1 MSVMDSKATLSAAA
15 KELFA
20 RWEEV
25 KTAWSDAKAAE
36 FERQYLLPIEQDVRA
51 ALSGLD
57 HMDQVLQRLKHD
69 CE

>member
-1 MSVMDSKATLSAAA
+1 MAIMDSKATLSAAA

-20 RWEEV
+20 RWQDV
-25 KTAWSDAKAAE
+25 RAVWSDAKAAE
-36 FERQYLLPIEQDVRA
+36 FERQYLTPIEQDVRA

-57 HMDQVLQRLKHD
+57 HIDQVLQRLKND